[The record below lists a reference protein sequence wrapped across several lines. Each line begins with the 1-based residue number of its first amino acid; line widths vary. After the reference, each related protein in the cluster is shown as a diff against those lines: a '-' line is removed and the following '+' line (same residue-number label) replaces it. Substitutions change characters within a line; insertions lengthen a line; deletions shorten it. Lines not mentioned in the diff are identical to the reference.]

1 MPGKSRHK
9 RKKYP
14 IQSKKGKDTLNHPTI
29 PAQQPVVAQTRG
41 PAISPNVSV
50 RSAKAPAQMVTPAAG
65 QYSNATTELRNIGIL
80 AGIMLIILIVLSLAH
95 LPW

>member
-1 MPGKSRHK
+1 MPGKSHK

-14 IQSKKGKDTLNHPTI
+14 IQSKKGKGTLNHPTI
-29 PAQQPVVAQTRG
+29 PVQQPVVAQNRV
-41 PAISPNVSV
+41 PATSPHMSV
-50 RSAKAPAQMVTPAAG
+50 TSAKAPASMVKPAAS
-65 QYSNATTELRNIGIL
+65 QYSNIPTELRTIGIL